1 MKTKEKKEKRNKL
14 DTHEQELLKI
24 YEKKKTGKRKFRDDL
39 DGDKREQVKQSDKIR
54 KKQMRNNLDNKIRE
68 LKNVDNKK
76 KKEKRDNL
84 DTHEKELL
92 NIYEKKEKESCVIT
106 LMMIKEN
113 K

>member
-54 KKQMRNNLDNKIRE
+54 K
-68 LKNVDNKK
+68 
-76 KKEKRDNL
+76 
-84 DTHEKELL
+84 
-92 NIYEKKEKESCVIT
+92 
-106 LMMIKEN
+106 
-113 K
+113 